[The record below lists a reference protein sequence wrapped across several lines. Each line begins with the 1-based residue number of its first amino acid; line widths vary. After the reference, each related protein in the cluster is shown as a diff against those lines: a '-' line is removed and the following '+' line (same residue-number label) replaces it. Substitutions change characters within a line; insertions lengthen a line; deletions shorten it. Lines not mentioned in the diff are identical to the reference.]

1 MQQRFCACGCV
12 IWVQYLFPNM
22 NCQIPNMNCQTIF
35 KTARDSKNAYLA
47 NCPCCG
53 KKLNIDVLY

>member
-22 NCQIPNMNCQTIF
+22 NCQTVF
-35 KTARDSKNAYLA
+35 KTARDSKNACLV